1 MSKYFEG
8 IDFDNFWNNQK
19 YYLENCV
26 GNKLDDE
33 TIRYVEKELG
43 YKLPESYI
51 ELMKIQNG
59 GAPIKNTWINKDA
72 KPNEVDTVVMT
83 NFYSV
88 GSEKADSLLGKFGNK
103 FWFTE
108 WEYPNIGVVIAETIS
123 GGHQLIYLDYS
134 ECANNG
140 IPKVAM
146 INQESDYHKTI
157 LSNTFEDFVLSLIEE
172 DELYDDE
179 CD

>member
-72 KPNEVDTVVMT
+72 KPN
-83 NFYSV
+83 
-88 GSEKADSLLGKFGNK
+88 
-103 FWFTE
+103 
-108 WEYPNIGVVIAETIS
+108 
-123 GGHQLIYLDYS
+123 
-134 ECANNG
+134 
-140 IPKVAM
+140 
-146 INQESDYHKTI
+146 
-157 LSNTFEDFVLSLIEE
+157 
-172 DELYDDE
+172 
-179 CD
+179 